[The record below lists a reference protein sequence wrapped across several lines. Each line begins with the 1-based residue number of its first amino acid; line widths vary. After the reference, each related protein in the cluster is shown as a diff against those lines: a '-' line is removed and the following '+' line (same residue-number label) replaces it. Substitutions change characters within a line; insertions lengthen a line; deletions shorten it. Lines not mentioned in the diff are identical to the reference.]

1 MGLVPECDI
10 CGKRIV
16 LAPEGED
23 VEYCSECNA
32 WHKGMKTSIWADAS
46 LKMEEA
52 VAKRKKELGGNNA

>member
-10 CGKRIV
+10 CNKRIV

-32 WHKGMKTSIWADAS
+32 WYKGMKTDIWADATR
-46 LKMEEA
+46 KVEEMIEQ
-52 VAKRKKELGGNNA
+52 RKQELGGT